1 MRDSIRSAWET
12 KQIRDQNNNDCRSQN
27 GLSSSV
33 KHTSRSSLQ
42 KKQMLLSANHEHGCM
57 PWKIWLLCDTL
68 SRSRFANIKKYHY
81 VRTSN
86 VKFHGLD
93 KLYTII
99 YLACFKFLKIEPPIQ
114 NRILLTAIGFFKSLS
129 MRYSLLAINQMIIIF
144 CEVY

>member
-33 KHTSRSSLQ
+33 QHTSRSSLQ

-57 PWKIWLLCDTL
+57 PWKIQLLCDTV
-68 SRSRFANIKKYHY
+68 SRSRFANIKEYHY

-86 VKFHGLD
+86 MKFHGLD
-93 KLYTII
+93 KLYAII
-99 YLACFKFLKIEPPIQ
+99 YPACFKLLKIELPIK
-114 NRILLTAIGFFKSLS
+114 NRILLTAVGFLQSLS
-129 MRYSLLAINQMIIIF
+129 MRYPFLAINQMIIIF